1 LGALGNC
8 HPEALAP
15 NPFGVEHCAMIRRAI
30 YPGSFDPVTNGHLDV
45 IDRARK
51 LFDEVI
57 VAVAHND
64 QKQPL
69 FTLEERLQL
78 LRDTVGNSDHVEI
91 APLDGLL
98 VDFAVARQASA
109 VIRGLRAI
117 SDFEFEFQM
126 ALMNRKLEAT
136 VETIFLMP
144 KEEYTYLSSR
154 IVKEIARLGGNI
166 AEFVPPRVAEAFRSK
181 LAK

>member
-1 LGALGNC
+1 
-8 HPEALAP
+8 
-15 NPFGVEHCAMIRRAI
+15 VRRAI

-45 IDRARK
+45 IERARK
-51 LFDEVI
+51 LFDEVV

-64 QKQPL
+64 QKQPY
-69 FTLEERLQL
+69 FTLKERLAFLAQVTASL
-78 LRDTVGNSDHVEI
+78 NGVKVL
-91 APLDGLL
+91 PLDGLL
-98 VDFAVARQASA
+98 VDFADQQIAHA
-109 VIRGLRAI
+109 VVRGLRAV

-154 IVKEIARLGGNI
+154 IVKEIARLGGD
-166 AEFVPPRVAEAFRSK
+166 VAQFAPACVVEGFARK
-181 LAK
+181 LER